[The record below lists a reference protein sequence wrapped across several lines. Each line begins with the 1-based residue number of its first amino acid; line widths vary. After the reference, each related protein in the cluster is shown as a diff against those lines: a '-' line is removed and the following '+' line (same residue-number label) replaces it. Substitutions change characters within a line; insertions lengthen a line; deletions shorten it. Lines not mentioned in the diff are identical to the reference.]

1 MNRRARYRVLLCS
14 AGLLAGWLA
23 LGIYSVE
30 SDESAVAYFLG
41 KAVGRDVLP
50 GIHWN
55 PPWPVGQVVVA
66 RTATNFLMP
75 VEHAEK
81 RNAGSGT
88 ADVAEK
94 RGTAGALAGAASE
107 SLWLLGDTNVVVGR
121 LGIQY
126 SIRSLTRFELSHED
140 PRELLH
146 RAGRR
151 IVTRFLAGESVDAAL
166 TTRRNDLLDA
176 VQRQAQAILDDHESG
191 IVIQSVNVEA
201 LAPPEQGGVRQA
213 FQEVQSALADKER
226 VVDEARADRA
236 QILAEAEG
244 EAEHRVTQAEAAR
257 HRRVEL
263 AKGEGERFRRLARE
277 HRKTPRLTEERLY
290 IETIEEILPRMDTYV
305 VQSGPDGKVNLR
317 VVR

>member
-1 MNRRARYRVLLCS
+1 MTRRARNRTLLGG
-14 AGLLAGWLA
+14 AVVLAGWLA
-23 LGIYSVE
+23 LGIYNVE
-30 SDESAVAYFLG
+30 SDESAVAYVFG

-55 PPWPVGQVVVA
+55 PPWPLGRVVVA

-75 VEHAEK
+75 VEH
-81 RNAGSGT
+81 RGPAGTVTG
-88 ADVAEK
+88 
-94 RGTAGALAGAASE
+94 ASE

-140 PRELLH
+140 PRELLR

-151 IVTRFLAGESVDAAL
+151 IATRFLAGESVDAAL
-166 TTRRNDLLDA
+166 TTRRNELLDT
-176 VQRQAQAILDDHESG
+176 VQRRVQAILDDHGSG
-191 IVIQSVNVEA
+191 IEIQSVNVEA

-257 HRRVEL
+257 HRRVEI

-277 HRKTPRLTEERLY
+277 HRKTPGLTEERLY
-290 IETIEEILPRMDTYV
+290 LETIEEILPRMDTYV
-305 VQSGPDGKVNLR
+305 VQSGPEAKVNLR

>member
-1 MNRRARYRVLLCS
+1 MTGRLRYRVLLC
-14 AGLLAGWLA
+14 AAVLLAGWLA
-23 LGIYSVE
+23 LGIYNVE
-30 SDESAVAYFLG
+30 SDESAVAYVLG
-41 KAVGRDVLP
+41 RAVGRDVLP

-55 PPWPVGQVVVA
+55 PPWPLGRVMVA

-75 VEHAEK
+75 VEHTEPQGPV
-81 RNAGSGT
+81 RS
-88 ADVAEK
+88 
-94 RGTAGALAGAASE
+94 ASE
-107 SLWLLGDTNVVVGR
+107 SLWLLGDTNVIAGR

-126 SIRSLTRFELSHED
+126 SIRSLTRFDVSHED
-140 PRELLH
+140 PRELLG
-146 RAGRR
+146 RAGRQV
-151 IVTRFLAGESVDAAL
+151 VTRFLAGESVDAAL

-176 VQRQAQAILDDHESG
+176 VQRQVQAILDDHGSG
-191 IVIQSVNVEA
+191 IEIQSVNVQT

-226 VVDEARADRA
+226 VVDEARADRS
-236 QILAEAEG
+236 QVLAEAEG

-257 HRRVEL
+257 HRRVEI
-263 AKGEGERFRRLARE
+263 AKGEGERFRRLAFE

-290 IETIEEILPRMDTYV
+290 LETIEEILPRMDTYV

>member
-1 MNRRARYRVLLCS
+1 MTRRARYRTLICGAV
-14 AGLLAGWLA
+14 LLAGWLA
-23 LGIYSVE
+23 LGIYNVE
-30 SDESAVAYFLG
+30 SDESAVAYVFG

-50 GIHWN
+50 GIHWS
-55 PPWPVGQVVVA
+55 PPWPLGQVVVA

-75 VEHAEK
+75 VEH
-81 RNAGSGT
+81 
-88 ADVAEK
+88 
-94 RGTAGALAGAASE
+94 RGPAASVTGASE

-140 PRELLH
+140 PRELLR

-151 IVTRFLAGESVDAAL
+151 IATRFLAGESVDAAL
-166 TTRRNDLLDA
+166 TTRRNELLDT
-176 VQRQAQAILDDHESG
+176 VQRQVQAILDDHGSG
-191 IVIQSVNVEA
+191 IEIQSVNVEA

-257 HRRVEL
+257 HRRVEI
-263 AKGEGERFRRLARE
+263 AKGEGERFRRLALE
-277 HRKTPRLTEERLY
+277 HRKTPGLTEERLY
-290 IETIEEILPRMDTYV
+290 LETIEEILPRMDTYV

>member
-1 MNRRARYRVLLCS
+1 MTGGRRRYPVLLGCV
-14 AGLLAGWLA
+14 GVLAGWLA
-23 LGIYSVE
+23 LGIYNVE

-55 PPWPVGQVVVA
+55 PPWPLGQVVVA

-75 VEHAEK
+75 VEHGEP
-81 RNAGSGT
+81 AGG
-88 ADVAEK
+88 AP
-94 RGTAGALAGAASE
+94 RGSE

-126 SIRSLTRFELSHED
+126 SIGSLTRFEVSHED
-140 PRELLH
+140 PRELLR

-151 IVTRFLAGESVDAAL
+151 IATRFLAGESVDAAL
-166 TTRRNDLLDA
+166 TTRRNELLDT
-176 VQRQAQAILDDHESG
+176 VQRHVQSILDDHGSG
-191 IVIQSVNVEA
+191 IEIQSVNVEA

-244 EAEHRVTQAEAAR
+244 EAEHRVTQAEAAS
-257 HRRVEL
+257 HRRVEI
-263 AKGEGERFRRLARE
+263 AKGEGERFRRLAVE

-290 IETIEEILPRMDTYV
+290 LETIEEILPRMDTYV
-305 VQSGPDGKVNLR
+305 VQAGRGGKVNLR

>member
-1 MNRRARYRVLLCS
+1 MTGRSRYRAFLCG
-14 AGLLAGWLA
+14 AFLLAAWLA
-23 LGIYSVE
+23 LGIYNVE

-41 KAVGRDVLP
+41 RAVGRDVLP

-55 PPWPVGQVVVA
+55 PPWPLGRVVVA

-75 VEHAEK
+75 VEHAE
-81 RNAGSGT
+81 S
-88 ADVAEK
+88 
-94 RGTAGALAGAASE
+94 RGTAAITSEE
-107 SLWLLGDTNVVVGR
+107 SLWLLGDTNVIAGR

-126 SIRSLTRFELSHED
+126 SIRSLTRFEVSHED
-140 PRELLH
+140 PRELLR
-146 RAGRR
+146 RAGRQ

-166 TTRRNDLLDA
+166 TTRRNDLLNA
-176 VQRQAQAILDDHESG
+176 VQRQVQRILDDHRSG
-191 IVIQSVNVEA
+191 IEIQSVNVHT

-213 FQEVQSALADKER
+213 FQEVQSALADKDR

-257 HRRVEL
+257 HRRVEI
-263 AKGEGERFRRLARE
+263 ARGEGERFRRLALE

-290 IETIEEILPRMDTYV
+290 LETVEEVLPRMDTYV

-317 VVR
+317 VGR

>member
-1 MNRRARYRVLLCS
+1 MTGGRRRYPVLLGCV
-14 AGLLAGWLA
+14 GVLAGWLA
-23 LGIYSVE
+23 LGIYNVE

-55 PPWPVGQVVVA
+55 PPWPLGQVAVA

-75 VEHAEK
+75 VEHGE
-81 RNAGSGT
+81 T
-88 ADVAEK
+88 A
-94 RGTAGALAGAASE
+94 RGATPGSE
-107 SLWLLGDTNVVVGR
+107 SLWLLGDTNVIVGR

-126 SIRSLTRFELSHED
+126 SIGSLTRFEVSHED
-140 PRELLH
+140 PRELLR

-166 TTRRNDLLDA
+166 TTRRNELLDT
-176 VQRQAQAILDDHESG
+176 VQRQVQSILDDHGSG
-191 IVIQSVNVEA
+191 IEIQSVNVEA

-236 QILAEAEG
+236 QTLAEAEG
-244 EAEHRVTQAEAAR
+244 EAEHRVTQAESAR
-257 HRRVEL
+257 HRRVEI

-290 IETIEEILPRMDTYV
+290 LETIEEILPRMDTYV
-305 VQSGPDGKVNLR
+305 VQSGPEGKVNLR
-317 VVR
+317 VMR

>member
-1 MNRRARYRVLLCS
+1 MTGRGRRYPVLLGCV
-14 AGLLAGWLA
+14 GVLAGWLA
-23 LGIYSVE
+23 LGIYNVE

-55 PPWPVGQVVVA
+55 PPWPLGHVVVA

-75 VEHAEK
+75 VEHGAA
-81 RNAGSGT
+81 AGSAAGT
-88 ADVAEK
+88 
-94 RGTAGALAGAASE
+94 SE
-107 SLWLLGDTNVVVGR
+107 SLWLLGDTNVIVGR

-126 SIRSLTRFELSHED
+126 SIGSLTRFELSHED
-140 PRELLH
+140 PRELLR

-151 IVTRFLAGESVDAAL
+151 IATRFLAGESVDAAL
-166 TTRRNDLLDA
+166 TTRRNELLDA
-176 VQRQAQAILDDHESG
+176 VQRQVQSILDDHGSG
-191 IVIQSVNVEA
+191 IEIQSVNVEA

-257 HRRVEL
+257 HRRVEI
-263 AKGEGERFRRLARE
+263 AKGEGERFRRLALE

-290 IETIEEILPRMDTYV
+290 LETIEEILPRMDTYV

>member
-1 MNRRARYRVLLCS
+1 MNGRKRYRALLFGAVLL
-14 AGLLAGWLA
+14 GGWLS
-23 LGIYSVE
+23 LGIYNVE
-30 SDESAVAYFLG
+30 SDESAVAYVLG
-41 KAVGRDVLP
+41 RAVGRDVLP

-55 PPWPVGQVVVA
+55 PPWPLGRVVVA

-75 VEHAEK
+75 VEHAA
-81 RNAGSGT
+81 RPG
-88 ADVAEK
+88 
-94 RGTAGALAGAASE
+94 RGATASE
-107 SLWLLGDTNVVVGR
+107 SLWLLGDTNVIVGR

-126 SIRSLTRFELSHED
+126 SIRSLTRFEVSHED
-140 PRELLH
+140 PRELLR

-166 TTRRNDLLDA
+166 TTRRNDLLET
-176 VQRQAQAILDDHESG
+176 VQRQVQTILDRHGSG
-191 IVIQSVNVEA
+191 IEIQSVNVEA

-226 VVDEARADRA
+226 VVDEARADRD

-244 EAEHRVTQAEAAR
+244 EAVHRVTQAEAAR
-257 HRRVEL
+257 HRRVEI

-277 HRKTPRLTEERLY
+277 HRKTPWLTEERLY
-290 IETIEEILPRMDTYV
+290 LETIEEVLPRMETYV

-317 VVR
+317 VVK

>member
-1 MNRRARYRVLLCS
+1 MTGRGRRYPVLLGCV
-14 AGLLAGWLA
+14 GVLAGWLA
-23 LGIYSVE
+23 LGIYNVE

-55 PPWPVGQVVVA
+55 APWPLGQVVVA

-75 VEHAEK
+75 VEHGAA
-81 RNAGSGT
+81 AGS
-88 ADVAEK
+88 A
-94 RGTAGALAGAASE
+94 AGASE
-107 SLWLLGDTNVVVGR
+107 SLWLLGDTNVIVGR

-126 SIRSLTRFELSHED
+126 SIGSLTRFEVSHED
-140 PRELLH
+140 PRELLR

-166 TTRRNDLLDA
+166 TTRRNELLDA
-176 VQRQAQAILDDHESG
+176 VQRQVQSILDDHGSG
-191 IVIQSVNVEA
+191 IEIQSVNVEA

-244 EAEHRVTQAEAAR
+244 ESEHRVTQAEAAR
-257 HRRVEL
+257 HRRVEI
-263 AKGEGERFRRLARE
+263 AKGEGERFRRLALE

-290 IETIEEILPRMDTYV
+290 LETIEEILPRMDTYV

>member
-1 MNRRARYRVLLCS
+1 MNGRKRYRALLFGAVLL
-14 AGLLAGWLA
+14 GGWLS
-23 LGIYSVE
+23 LGIYNVE
-30 SDESAVAYFLG
+30 SDESAVAYVLG
-41 KAVGRDVLP
+41 RAVGRDVLP

-55 PPWPVGQVVVA
+55 PAWPLGRVVVA

-75 VEHAEK
+75 VEH
-81 RNAGSGT
+81 T
-88 ADVAEK
+88 AS
-94 RGTAGALAGAASE
+94 RGTVAGAPE
-107 SLWLLGDTNVVVGR
+107 SLALLGDTNVIVGR

-126 SIRSLTRFELSHED
+126 SIRSLTRFEVSHED
-140 PRELLH
+140 PRELLR

-151 IVTRFLAGESVDAAL
+151 ILTRFLAGESVDAAL
-166 TTRRNDLLDA
+166 TTRRNDLLET
-176 VQRQAQAILDDHESG
+176 VQRQVQTILDNHGSG
-191 IVIQSVNVEA
+191 IEIQSVNVEA

-244 EAEHRVTQAEAAR
+244 EAEHHVTQAEAAR
-257 HRRVEL
+257 HRRVEI

-290 IETIEEILPRMDTYV
+290 LETIEEILPRMETYV

-317 VVR
+317 VVK

>member
-1 MNRRARYRVLLCS
+1 MTRGTRNRTLLGG
-14 AGLLAGWLA
+14 ALLLAGWLA
-23 LGIYSVE
+23 LGIYNVE
-30 SDESAVAYFLG
+30 SDESAVAYVLG

-55 PPWPVGQVVVA
+55 PPWPLGQVVVA

-75 VEHAEK
+75 VEH
-81 RNAGSGT
+81 RGPAGSVSG
-88 ADVAEK
+88 
-94 RGTAGALAGAASE
+94 ASE
-107 SLWLLGDTNVVVGR
+107 SLWLLGDTNVIVGR

-126 SIRSLTRFELSHED
+126 SIGSLTRFEVSHED
-140 PRELLH
+140 PRELLR

-151 IVTRFLAGESVDAAL
+151 IATRFLAGESVDAAL
-166 TTRRNDLLDA
+166 TTRRNELLDT
-176 VQRQAQAILDDHESG
+176 VQRQVQAILDDHGSG
-191 IVIQSVNVEA
+191 IEIQSVNVEA

-257 HRRVEL
+257 HRRVEI
-263 AKGEGERFRRLARE
+263 AKGEGERFRRLALE
-277 HRKTPRLTEERLY
+277 HRKTPGLTEQRLY
-290 IETIEEILPRMDTYV
+290 LETIEEILPRMDTYV

>member
-1 MNRRARYRVLLCS
+1 MTRRARNRTLLGG
-14 AGLLAGWLA
+14 AVVLAGWLA
-23 LGIYSVE
+23 LGIYNVE
-30 SDESAVAYFLG
+30 SDESAVAYVFG

-55 PPWPVGQVVVA
+55 PPWPLGRVVVA

-75 VEHAEK
+75 VEH
-81 RNAGSGT
+81 RGPAGTITG
-88 ADVAEK
+88 
-94 RGTAGALAGAASE
+94 ASE

-140 PRELLH
+140 PRELLR

-151 IVTRFLAGESVDAAL
+151 IATRFLAGESVDAAL
-166 TTRRNDLLDA
+166 TTRRNELLDT
-176 VQRQAQAILDDHESG
+176 VQRRVQAILDDHGSG
-191 IVIQSVNVEA
+191 IEIQSVNVEA

-257 HRRVEL
+257 HRRVEI

-277 HRKTPRLTEERLY
+277 HRKTPGLTEERLY
-290 IETIEEILPRMDTYV
+290 LETIEEILPRMDTYV
-305 VQSGPDGKVNLR
+305 VQSGPEAKVNLR

>member
-1 MNRRARYRVLLCS
+1 MTRSTRNRTLLGG
-14 AGLLAGWLA
+14 ALLLAGWLA
-23 LGIYSVE
+23 LGIYNVE
-30 SDESAVAYFLG
+30 SDESAVAYVLG

-55 PPWPVGQVVVA
+55 PPWPLGQVVVA
-66 RTATNFLMP
+66 RTATNFLIP
-75 VEHAEK
+75 VEHREPTG
-81 RNAGSGT
+81 NVTG
-88 ADVAEK
+88 
-94 RGTAGALAGAASE
+94 ASE
-107 SLWLLGDTNVVVGR
+107 SLWLLGDTNVIVGR

-126 SIRSLTRFELSHED
+126 SIGSLTRFEVSHED
-140 PRELLH
+140 PRELLR

-166 TTRRNDLLDA
+166 TTRRNELLDT
-176 VQRQAQAILDDHESG
+176 VQRRVQAILDDHGSG
-191 IVIQSVNVEA
+191 IEIQSVNVEA

-257 HRRVEL
+257 HRRVEI
-263 AKGEGERFRRLARE
+263 AKGEGERFLRLARE
-277 HRKTPRLTEERLY
+277 HRKTPGLTEERLY
-290 IETIEEILPRMDTYV
+290 LETIEEILPRMDTYV
-305 VQSGPDGKVNLR
+305 VQAGPDGKVNLR

>member
-1 MNRRARYRVLLCS
+1 MTGRGRRYPVFLVCV
-14 AGLLAGWLA
+14 GLLAGWLA
-23 LGIYSVE
+23 LGIYNVE

-55 PPWPVGQVVVA
+55 PPWPLGQVVVA

-75 VEHAEK
+75 VEHGEP
-81 RNAGSGT
+81 AGRVTG
-88 ADVAEK
+88 
-94 RGTAGALAGAASE
+94 GSE
-107 SLWLLGDTNVVVGR
+107 SLWLLGDTNVIVGR

-126 SIRSLTRFELSHED
+126 SIGSLTRFDVSHED
-140 PRELLH
+140 PRELLR

-151 IVTRFLAGESVDAAL
+151 IATRFLAGETVDAAL
-166 TTRRNDLLDA
+166 TTRRNELLET
-176 VQRQAQAILDDHESG
+176 VQRQVQSILDDHGSG
-191 IVIQSVNVEA
+191 IEIQSVNVEA

-236 QILAEAEG
+236 QILAEVEG

-257 HRRVEL
+257 HRRVEI
-263 AKGEGERFRRLARE
+263 AKGEGERFRRLALE
-277 HRKTPRLTEERLY
+277 HRKNPRLTEERLY
-290 IETIEEILPRMDTYV
+290 LETIEEILPRMDTYV

>member
-1 MNRRARYRVLLCS
+1 MTRSTRYRTLICGAV
-14 AGLLAGWLA
+14 LLAGWLA
-23 LGIYSVE
+23 LGIYNVE
-30 SDESAVAYFLG
+30 SDESAVAYVFG

-55 PPWPVGQVVVA
+55 PPWPLGRVVVA

-75 VEHAEK
+75 VEH
-81 RNAGSGT
+81 RGPAGSVTG
-88 ADVAEK
+88 V
-94 RGTAGALAGAASE
+94 SE
-107 SLWLLGDTNVVVGR
+107 SLWLLGDTNVIVGR

-126 SIRSLTRFELSHED
+126 SIRSLTRFEVSHED
-140 PRELLH
+140 PRELLR

-151 IVTRFLAGESVDAAL
+151 IATRFLAGESVDAAL
-166 TTRRNDLLDA
+166 TTGRNELLDT
-176 VQRQAQAILDDHESG
+176 VQRQVQAILDDHGSG
-191 IVIQSVNVEA
+191 IEIQSVNVEA
-201 LAPPEQGGVRQA
+201 LAPPQQGGVRQA

-257 HRRVEL
+257 HRRVEI
-263 AKGEGERFRRLARE
+263 AKGEGERFRRLALE
-277 HRKTPRLTEERLY
+277 HAKTPGLTEERLY
-290 IETIEEILPRMDTYV
+290 LETIEEILPRMDTYV

>member
-1 MNRRARYRVLLCS
+1 MTRGTRNRTLLGG
-14 AGLLAGWLA
+14 ALLLAGWLA
-23 LGIYSVE
+23 LGIYNVE
-30 SDESAVAYFLG
+30 SDESAVAYVFG

-55 PPWPVGQVVVA
+55 PPWPLGQVVVA

-75 VEHAEK
+75 VEH
-81 RNAGSGT
+81 RGPAGSVSG
-88 ADVAEK
+88 
-94 RGTAGALAGAASE
+94 ASE
-107 SLWLLGDTNVVVGR
+107 SLWLLGDTNVIVGR

-126 SIRSLTRFELSHED
+126 SIGSLTRFEVSHED
-140 PRELLH
+140 PRELLR

-151 IVTRFLAGESVDAAL
+151 IATRFLAGESVDAAL
-166 TTRRNDLLDA
+166 TTRRNELLDT
-176 VQRQAQAILDDHESG
+176 VQRQVQAILDDHGSG
-191 IVIQSVNVEA
+191 IEIQSVNVEA

-257 HRRVEL
+257 HRRVEI
-263 AKGEGERFRRLARE
+263 AKGEGERFRRLALE
-277 HRKTPRLTEERLY
+277 HRKTPGLTEQRLY
-290 IETIEEILPRMDTYV
+290 LETIEEILPRMDTYV

>member
-1 MNRRARYRVLLCS
+1 MTGRGRRYPVLLGCV
-14 AGLLAGWLA
+14 GVLAGWLA
-23 LGIYSVE
+23 LGIYNVE

-55 PPWPVGQVVVA
+55 APWPLGQVVVA

-75 VEHAEK
+75 VEHGEP
-81 RNAGSGT
+81 AGSAAGT
-88 ADVAEK
+88 
-94 RGTAGALAGAASE
+94 SE
-107 SLWLLGDTNVVVGR
+107 SLWLLGDTNVIVGR

-126 SIRSLTRFELSHED
+126 SIGSLTRFEVSHED
-140 PRELLH
+140 PRELLR

-166 TTRRNDLLDA
+166 TTRRNELLDA
-176 VQRQAQAILDDHESG
+176 VQRQVQSILDDHGSG
-191 IVIQSVNVEA
+191 IEIQSVNVEA

-257 HRRVEL
+257 HRRVEI
-263 AKGEGERFRRLARE
+263 AKGEGERFRRLALE

-290 IETIEEILPRMDTYV
+290 LETIEEILPRMDTYV

>member
-1 MNRRARYRVLLCS
+1 MTRRARNRTLLGG
-14 AGLLAGWLA
+14 AVVLAGWLA
-23 LGIYSVE
+23 LGIYNVE
-30 SDESAVAYFLG
+30 SDESAVAYVFG

-55 PPWPVGQVVVA
+55 PPWPLGRVVVA

-75 VEHAEK
+75 VEH
-81 RNAGSGT
+81 RGPAGTVTG
-88 ADVAEK
+88 
-94 RGTAGALAGAASE
+94 ASE

-140 PRELLH
+140 PRELLR

-151 IVTRFLAGESVDAAL
+151 IATRFLAGESVDAAL
-166 TTRRNDLLDA
+166 TTRRNELLDT
-176 VQRQAQAILDDHESG
+176 VQRRVQAILDDHGSG
-191 IVIQSVNVEA
+191 IEIQSVNVEA

-257 HRRVEL
+257 HRRVEI

-277 HRKTPRLTEERLY
+277 HRKTPGLTEERLY
-290 IETIEEILPRMDTYV
+290 LETIEEILPRMDTYV
-305 VQSGPDGKVNLR
+305 VQSGPDAKVNLR

>member
-1 MNRRARYRVLLCS
+1 MTGRKRRYRVSLGCV
-14 AGLLAGWLA
+14 GLLAVWLG
-23 LGIYSVE
+23 LGIYNVE
-30 SDESAVAYFLG
+30 SDESAVAYIFG
-41 KAVGRDVLP
+41 RAVARDVLP

-55 PPWPVGQVVVA
+55 PPWPLGKVVVA

-75 VEHAEK
+75 VEHGDPA
-81 RNAGSGT
+81 
-88 ADVAEK
+88 
-94 RGTAGALAGAASE
+94 AGAAGTSE
-107 SLWLLGDTNVVVGR
+107 SLWLLGDTNVIVGR

-126 SIRSLTRFELSHED
+126 SIRSLTRFDVSHED
-140 PRELLH
+140 PRELL
-146 RAGRR
+146 RWAGRR
-151 IVTRFLAGESVDAAL
+151 IATRFLAGESVDAAL
-166 TTRRNDLLDA
+166 TTRRNELLDT
-176 VQRQAQAILDDHESG
+176 VQRQVQAILDDHGSG
-191 IVIQSVNVEA
+191 IEIQSVNIEA

-257 HRRVEL
+257 HRRVAI
-263 AKGEGERFRRLARE
+263 AKGEGERFRRLALE

-290 IETIEEILPRMDTYV
+290 LETIEEVLPRMDTYV

>member
-1 MNRRARYRVLLCS
+1 MTGRGRRFPVFLGCAAV
-14 AGLLAGWLA
+14 LAGWLA

-55 PPWPVGQVVVA
+55 PPWPLGRVVVA

-75 VEHAEK
+75 VEHEAP
-81 RNAGSGT
+81 
-88 ADVAEK
+88 ADSVT
-94 RGTAGALAGAASE
+94 GASE

-121 LGIQY
+121 VGIQY
-126 SIRSLTRFELSHED
+126 SIRSLTRFEVSHED
-140 PRELLH
+140 PRELLR

-151 IVTRFLAGESVDAAL
+151 IVTRFLASESVDAAL

-176 VQRQAQAILDDHESG
+176 VQRQVQAILDHHGSG
-191 IVIQSVNVEA
+191 IEIQSVNVEA

-236 QILAEAEG
+236 QTLAEAEG

-257 HRRVEL
+257 HRRVEI

-290 IETIEEILPRMDTYV
+290 LETIEEILPRMDTYV
-305 VQSGPDGKVNLR
+305 VQSAPGGKVNLR